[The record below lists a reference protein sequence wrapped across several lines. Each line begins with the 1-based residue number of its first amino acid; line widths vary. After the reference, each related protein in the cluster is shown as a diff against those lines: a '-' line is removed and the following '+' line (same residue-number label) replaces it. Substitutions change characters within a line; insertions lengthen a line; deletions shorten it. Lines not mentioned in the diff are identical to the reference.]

1 MGFSSDMEALKK
13 GMKQLEIEYE
23 QWFSGALKQPPWPT
37 KKKVE
42 NIIRNYSRNPP
53 QNLAEQ
59 AVFQM
64 HQAKYTTYAEM
75 WNRRVRLKEEGRLAT
90 GREERS
96 KRVPAPSPITD
107 GPSRQAAKGQK
118 GKPGD
123 EFRKVFDKYVAAKQE
138 AGQSTSN
145 LNYDSFRK
153 VLSKQTKQLQS
164 GGYKKVDFGVSM
176 KGGKVSVVAR
186 PKK

>member
-1 MGFSSDMEALKK
+1 VGFFEDMEALKR
-13 GMKQLEIEYE
+13 GMKQLETEYE
-23 QWFSGALKQPPWPT
+23 QWFAGALRQPPWAT

-42 NIIRNYSRNPP
+42 GIIRNYSRTPP

-64 HQAKYTTYAEM
+64 HQAKFTTYSEM
-75 WNRRVRLKEEGRLAT
+75 WNRRMRLQEEGRLLT

-96 KRVPAPSPITD
+96 KRVPAPSPTTD
-107 GPSRQAAKGQK
+107 EPSHRATKDK
-118 GKPGD
+118 TGD
-123 EFRKVFDKYVAAKQE
+123 EFRKIFDKYVAAKQE
-138 AGQSTSN
+138 VGQSTRN

-153 VLSKQTKQLQS
+153 VLSKQAKQLRS

>member
-1 MGFSSDMEALKK
+1 VGFSSDMEALKK

-42 NIIRNYSRNPP
+42 NIIRNYSRSPP

-64 HQAKYTTYAEM
+64 HQAKYTTYSEM

-96 KRVPAPSPITD
+96 KRVPASSPAAD
-107 GPSRQAAKGQK
+107 GPSRQAAT
-118 GKPGD
+118 GKAGE
-123 EFRKVFDKYVAAKQE
+123 EFRTVFDRYVAAKE
-138 AGQSTSN
+138 KAGQSTSN
-145 LNYDSFRK
+145 LNYDSFQK
-153 VLSKQTKQLQS
+153 VLSKQAKQLQS

>member
-1 MGFSSDMEALKK
+1 MGFFEDMEALKR
-13 GMKQLEIEYE
+13 GMKQLETEYE
-23 QWFSGALKQPPWPT
+23 QWFAGALRQPPWAT

-42 NIIRNYSRNPP
+42 DIIRNYSRTPP

-59 AVFQM
+59 SVFQM
-64 HQAKYTTYAEM
+64 HQAKFTTYNEM
-75 WNRRVRLKEEGRLAT
+75 WNRRMRLQEEGRLLT

-96 KRVPAPSPITD
+96 KRVPAPSPITG
-107 GPSRQAAKGQK
+107 GPSRQATKEKA
-118 GKPGD
+118 GD
-123 EFRKVFDKYVAAKQE
+123 EFRKIFDKYVAAKQE
-138 AGQSTSN
+138 VGQSTRN

-153 VLSKQTKQLQS
+153 VLSKQAKQLRS

>member
-1 MGFSSDMEALKK
+1 MGFFEDMERLKR
-13 GMKQLEIEYE
+13 GMKQLETEYE
-23 QWFSGALKQPPWPT
+23 QWFSGALRTPPWNT
-37 KKKVE
+37 KRQVE
-42 NIIRNYSRNPP
+42 DIIRSYSQNPP

-59 AVFQM
+59 SVFQM
-64 HQAKYTTYAEM
+64 HQAKYTTYNEM
-75 WNRRVRLKEEGRLAT
+75 WNRRMRLKEEGRLPT

-96 KRVPAPSPITD
+96 KRVPVASPITRSPQP
-107 GPSRQAAKGQK
+107 GKAKS
-118 GKPGD
+118 GD
-123 EFRKVFDKYVAAKQE
+123 EFRKIFDKYVAAKQK

-153 VLSKQTKQLQS
+153 VLSKQAKELRS
-164 GGYKKVDFGVSM
+164 GGYKKIDFGVSM

>member
-1 MGFSSDMEALKK
+1 MGFFEDMEALKR
-13 GMKQLEIEYE
+13 GMKQLETEYE
-23 QWFSGALKQPPWPT
+23 QWFAGALRQPPWAT

-42 NIIRNYSRNPP
+42 VIIRNYSRTPP

-64 HQAKYTTYAEM
+64 HQAKFTTYSEM
-75 WNRRVRLKEEGRLAT
+75 WNRRMRLQEEGDSSPVERNDRSGSLRRHPLQT
-90 GREERS
+90 GHPVELPRTRRETSFGRS
-96 KRVPAPSPITD
+96 
-107 GPSRQAAKGQK
+107 
-118 GKPGD
+118 
-123 EFRKVFDKYVAAKQE
+123 FDKYVAAKE
-138 AGQSTSN
+138 KAGQSTSN

-153 VLSKQTKQLQS
+153 VLSKQAKQLQS